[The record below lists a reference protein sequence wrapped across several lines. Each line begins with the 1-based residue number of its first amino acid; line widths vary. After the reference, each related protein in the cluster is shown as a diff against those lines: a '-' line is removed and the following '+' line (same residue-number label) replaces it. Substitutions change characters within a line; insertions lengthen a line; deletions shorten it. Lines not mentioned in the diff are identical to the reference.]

1 MSSRQILDILATGHY
16 ETPSGRSVSIEQEQ
30 AAAEENTRL
39 YSPDELVALR
49 DTDPSGPRFSTS
61 VEIVD
66 ATTQEAGHQWARPEG
81 AAVLNFASA
90 RNPGGGFLTGAVA
103 QEEELCRCSGLY
115 PTLLT
120 QRRYYDQNRSETTL
134 LYTDAIIYSPRV
146 PFVRVATKKPL
157 LEQPF
162 FASVITAPA
171 PNAGAL
177 ARSEPHSAV
186 HLRATFERRW
196 ANVLAVAEH
205 NRDRVLILGAW
216 GCGAFRNEPALVA
229 ESAKTMLS
237 SRRFSG
243 SFERIVFAIPGK
255 GERSRQN
262 LQAFREV
269 FAASSLG

>member
-1 MSSRQILDILATGHY
+1 MSSRQILDILSAGRY
-16 ETPSGRSVSIEQEQ
+16 DAPSGRTVSIKDEQ
-30 AAAEENTRL
+30 ADSEASTRL
-39 YSPDELVALR
+39 YSPEQLGALR
-49 DTDPSGPRFSTS
+49 GAAPSGSRFSTS

-66 ATTQEAGHQWARPEG
+66 ATTQEAGQQWAQHEG
-81 AAVLNFASA
+81 IAVLNFASA

-120 QRRYYDQNRSETTL
+120 QRHYYDQNRSEKTL
-134 LYTDAIIYSPRV
+134 LYSDATIYSPRV
-146 PFVRVATKKPL
+146 PFVRVATKKPF
-157 LEQPF
+157 LEHPF

-177 ARSEPHSAV
+177 ARSEPHAAV

-205 NRDRVLILGAW
+205 NRDRVLVLGAW
-216 GCGAFRNEPALVA
+216 GCGAFRNDPALVA
-229 ESAKTMLS
+229 ATAKAVLGS
-237 SRRFSG
+237 PRFAWT
-243 SFERIVFAIPGK
+243 FERVVFAIPGK
-255 GERSRQN
+255 GERSREN

-269 FAASSLG
+269 FAV